1 MDWKSEVLFICLYS
15 NNKGGFQFMNNQL
28 KRSIGLWTAVASAV
42 GIVVASSALVS
53 LGQGFG
59 IAGHGFI
66 IAMGAALLV
75 NLFVAFSFSELSGM
89 IPRAGGINHYTLPTM
104 GRFIGMISVISGY
117 VLVNMFAG
125 SAEASIA
132 GIVIHDVFAPSIS
145 PTLISVVFVLAL
157 AFVNIRGIQFF
168 SWVQIIFTALMIAS
182 IIIIGIIGHLGIG
195 GSGEPL
201 ETTLE
206 FNSMGWGVLGL
217 AALAFWLFVG
227 IEFVAPMAEELKRP
241 KLYIPLSM
249 ILGLL
254 IILIADYIFGS
265 AAIKY
270 VSLDVLAGSDSP
282 HVEAS
287 SAILGRTGQ
296 IWIGIVTIFAT
307 GSTLNTLLCS
317 IPRMLYSMAKEGQ
330 MPSVFGKLNKHGSPW
345 VATLFMSSLFLIF
358 LLSGLTASASIITF
372 ILAGAF
378 CWCITY
384 IIAHINVIIMRF
396 KYPNVKR
403 SFKSPLGI
411 TFQIIGIVSLV
422 YMMINIFPDPV
433 VKAQIFK
440 YAFLFLLIT
449 VIYSALWV
457 KFSMK
462 KKLFE
467 AVPLEDLIN
476 EIDHSSTDAKDHD
489 VAAVGSR

>member
-1 MDWKSEVLFICLYS
+1 
-15 NNKGGFQFMNNQL
+15 MNNQL

-66 IAMGAALLV
+66 LAMGAALLV
-75 NLFVAFSFSELSGM
+75 NLFVAFSFAELSGM

-132 GIVIHDVFAPSIS
+132 GIVIHDVFAPSVA
-145 PTLISVVFVLAL
+145 PTLISVIFVVALAL
-157 AFVNIRGIQFF
+157 VNIRGIQFF
-168 SWVQIIFTALMIAS
+168 SWVQIVFTALMISS
-182 IIIIGIIGHLGIG
+182 IVIIGIIGHLGIG
-195 GSGEPL
+195 TGEPL
-201 ETTLE
+201 ETTMD

-287 SAILGRTGQ
+287 TAILGRTGQ
-296 IWIGIVTIFAT
+296 IWIGIVTFFAT

-330 MPSVFGKLNKHGSPW
+330 MPRVFGKLNKHGSPW

-358 LLSGLTASASIITF
+358 LLSGITASESIVTF

-384 IIAHINVIIMRF
+384 IIAHTNVIIMRF

-411 TFQIIGIVSLV
+411 TFQVIGIVSLV

-440 YAFLFLLIT
+440 YASLFLLIT
-449 VIYSALWV
+449 VVYSALWV

-467 AVPLEDLIN
+467 TVPLDDLIY
-476 EIDHSSTDAKDHD
+476 EIDHTSKDEEDHNE
-489 VAAVGSR
+489 VAVGSGRP